1 MPESKKAYLRGQV
14 VSDESESS
22 ILGIMQ
28 ARKKGIRQGLKPH
41 FSRFVKR
48 AKPKGLAYPEAK
60 TILVDSSDT
69 T

>member
-1 MPESKKAYLRGQV
+1 M
-14 VSDESESS
+14 SDESESS
-22 ILGIMQ
+22 IFGIMQ